1 MVYCLALI
9 VLIVFYSKAWSMGG
23 AGVKIN
29 YWIILIFWALVA
41 AGGIAANFIPN
52 VMQPIIE
59 IVCLMVGIVG
69 IWVCSNEIIYLFR
82 IGVL

>member
-1 MVYCLALI
+1 
-9 VLIVFYSKAWSMGG
+9 MGG